1 MGKGLLMDK
10 MLKLIIEDVYVT
22 RVDQICN
29 HLNIDNNTA
38 VQLLNEMERSEHIQL
53 IRSGSQQIPVIIVKP
68 TGRQFYRSSSYSQLY
83 NETPKSN
90 DDRPAKLKLNKR
102 TLTWT
107 IIGILAVIFLIAAI
121 KQGWFS

>member
-1 MGKGLLMDK
+1 MLMDK

-22 RVDQICN
+22 RADQICN

-68 TGRQFYRSSSYSQLY
+68 TGRQFYRSSSYSARY
-83 NETPKSN
+83 NEATENKKS
-90 DDRPAKLKLNKR
+90 PGKLNGK
-102 TLTWT
+102 TLTWI
-107 IIGILAVIFLIAAI
+107 IIGILAAI
-121 KQGWFS
+121 LLTIGFTQGWFS

>member
-1 MGKGLLMDK
+1 MDK

-22 RVDQICN
+22 RADQICN

-53 IRSGSQQIPVIIVKP
+53 IKSGSQQIPVIIVKP

-83 NETPKSN
+83 NEIPKSN

>member
-22 RVDQICN
+22 RADQICN

-83 NETPKSN
+83 DEKPGSS
-90 DDRPAKLKLNKR
+90 DQPAKLKLNKR
-102 TLTWT
+102 ALTWT
-107 IIGILAVIFLIAAI
+107 IIGILALILLVAAI

>member
-1 MGKGLLMDK
+1 MDK

-22 RVDQICN
+22 RADQICN

-53 IRSGSQQIPVIIVKP
+53 IKSGSQQIPVIIVKP

-90 DDRPAKLKLNKR
+90 DDRPAKVKLNKR

>member
-1 MGKGLLMDK
+1 MGRGMLMDK

-22 RVDQICN
+22 RADQICN

-53 IRSGSQQIPVIIVKP
+53 IKSGSQQIPVIIVKP

>member
-1 MGKGLLMDK
+1 MGKGMLMDK

-22 RVDQICN
+22 RADQICN

-53 IRSGSQQIPVIIVKP
+53 IRSGSQQVPVIIVKTP
-68 TGRQFYRSSSYSQLY
+68 GRQFYRSSSYSQLY

-90 DDRPAKLKLNKR
+90 DQPGNFKLNKR
-102 TLTWT
+102 ALTLA
-107 IIGILAVIFLIAAI
+107 IIGI
-121 KQGWFS
+121 

>member
-1 MGKGLLMDK
+1 MLMDK

-22 RVDQICN
+22 RADQIAN

-53 IRSGSQQIPVIIVKP
+53 IKSGSQQIPVIIVKP

>member
-1 MGKGLLMDK
+1 MGKGMLMDK

-22 RVDQICN
+22 RADQICS

-53 IRSGSQQIPVIIVKP
+53 IKSGSQQVPVIIVKP

-83 NETPKSN
+83 NEIPKSN
-90 DDRPAKLKLNKR
+90 NNRPAKLKLNKR

-107 IIGILAVIFLIAAI
+107 IIGILAVIFLIVAI

>member
-1 MGKGLLMDK
+1 MDK

-22 RVDQICN
+22 RADQICN

-68 TGRQFYRSSSYSQLY
+68 TGRQFYRSSSYSKLY
-83 NETPKSN
+83 NEVTQP
-90 DDRPAKLKLNKR
+90 PGKLSRK
-102 TLTWT
+102 TLTWI
-107 IIGILAVIFLIAAI
+107 IIGILAVILLVAGFT
-121 KQGWFS
+121 QGWFS

>member
-1 MGKGLLMDK
+1 MGKGMLMDK

-22 RVDQICN
+22 RADQICN

-53 IRSGSQQIPVIIVKP
+53 IRSGSQQVPVIIVKTP
-68 TGRQFYRSSSYSQLY
+68 GRQFYRSSSYSQLY

-90 DDRPAKLKLNKR
+90 DQPGNFKLNKR
-102 TLTWT
+102 ALTLA
-107 IIGILAVIFLIAAI
+107 IIGILALIFLVVAV
-121 KQGWFS
+121 KRGWFS

>member
-10 MLKLIIEDVYVT
+10 MLKLIIEDAYVT
-22 RVDQICN
+22 RPDQICN

-38 VQLLNEMERSEHIQL
+38 LQLLNEMERSEHIQL

-83 NETPKSN
+83 NETSKNN

-102 TLTWT
+102 TLTWA

>member
-1 MGKGLLMDK
+1 MDK

-53 IRSGSQQIPVIIVKP
+53 IRSGSQQIPVIIVKT

-83 NETPKSN
+83 NENPRSN
-90 DDRPAKLKLNKR
+90 DDQPAKLKLNR
-102 TLTWT
+102 RALTWT
-107 IIGILAVIFLIAAI
+107 IIGILAVILLVAAI